1 MVDVGTVLV
10 KSMVPSAAVLV
21 DGAHALGHIHV
32 DLSELAGAGVD
43 FWLGNGHKWLYSP
56 KGSCVLWVYG
66 TSINAPIHLLLDTN
80 KPIEFVL

>member
-1 MVDVGTVLV
+1 MVLLSGTVLV

-66 TSINAPIHLLLDTN
+66 TC
-80 KPIEFVL
+80 F